1 MNEAKDLI
9 ASGRAENFLM
19 ACVVN
24 DKTELSE
31 DKSQKSGVEK
41 FGPRILKPFYQQE
54 SANEQ
59 NQVEKHLAAV
69 IRGLLGQ

>member
-19 ACVVN
+19 ACIVN

-31 DKSQKSGVEK
+31 DKSQESGIEK
-41 FGPRILKPFYQQE
+41 FRPRILKPSYQQE

-59 NQVEKHLAAV
+59 NQVEKHLSAV
-69 IRGLLGQ
+69 ICGLLGQ

>member
-9 ASGRAENFLM
+9 ASGCAENFLM

-31 DKSQKSGVEK
+31 DESQESGVEK
-41 FGPRILKPFYQQE
+41 FRPGILKPFYQQE

-59 NQVEKHLAAV
+59 NQVEKHLSAV
-69 IRGLLGQ
+69 ICGLLGQ

>member
-24 DKTELSE
+24 DKTELSK
-31 DKSQKSGVEK
+31 DKSQESGVEK
-41 FGPRILKPFYQQE
+41 FRPRILKPSDQQE

-59 NQVEKHLAAV
+59 NQVEKHLSAV
-69 IRGLLGQ
+69 ICGLLGQ

>member
-9 ASGRAENFLM
+9 FCRGAEDFLM
-19 ACVVN
+19 ACVMN
-24 DKTELSE
+24 DETELSK
-31 DKSQKSGVEK
+31 DKSQESGVEK
-41 FGPRILKPFYQQE
+41 FGPRILKPSDQQE

-69 IRGLLGQ
+69 ICGLLGQ

>member
-9 ASGRAENFLM
+9 ASGCAENFLM

-31 DKSQKSGVEK
+31 DESQESGVEK
-41 FGPRILKPFYQQE
+41 FHPGILKPAYQQE

-59 NQVEKHLAAV
+59 NQVEKHLSAV
-69 IRGLLGQ
+69 ICGLLGQ

>member
-31 DKSQKSGVEK
+31 DKSQESGVEK
-41 FGPRILKPFYQQE
+41 FGPRILKPSYQQE

-59 NQVEKHLAAV
+59 NQVEQHLSAV
-69 IRGLLGQ
+69 ICGLFGQ

>member
-1 MNEAKDLI
+1 MNKAKDLI
-9 ASGRAENFLM
+9 AGGRAENFLM

-31 DKSQKSGVEK
+31 DKSQESGVEK
-41 FGPRILKPFYQQE
+41 FGPRILKPAYQQE